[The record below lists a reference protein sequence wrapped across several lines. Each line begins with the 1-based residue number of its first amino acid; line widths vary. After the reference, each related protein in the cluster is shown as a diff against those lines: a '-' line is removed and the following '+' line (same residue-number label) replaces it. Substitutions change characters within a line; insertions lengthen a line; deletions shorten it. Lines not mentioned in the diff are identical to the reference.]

1 MRNTVEKV
9 SNEGSRVRFL
19 LFTTIATTSTAAAAA
34 AASNPKMPHHT
45 MSQGTLNK
53 RRLRL
58 KIARLDFAYL
68 TQYHPMRSFSESD
81 QGPSNLIL
89 WPFCGFSNL
98 SQEILAQDGR
108 AALYCIHQMAKALA
122 CRRCISLGLLQ
133 RLCI

>member
-34 AASNPKMPHHT
+34 SNPKMPHHT

-53 RRLRL
+53 RRSRL

-68 TQYHPMRSFSESD
+68 THCIFNTI
-81 QGPSNLIL
+81 PSHA
-89 WPFCGFSNL
+89 F
-98 SQEILAQDGR
+98 
-108 AALYCIHQMAKALA
+108 
-122 CRRCISLGLLQ
+122 LQ
-133 RLCI
+133 RK